1 MIEKNYEELYF
12 VSVCDVEVRD
22 RITNQLIT
30 LAKTQTSQAFNIT
43 SESQEIN
50 GGYLNPVLL
59 KYSTSTACD
68 LELTDAQFNIPFI
81 ITKLGTELS
90 EGTADFRKTDTL
102 EVLTGNKV
110 ILKGIPSTNE
120 VIITNEF
127 QTEVVTITPG
137 TVEIPIDK
145 SFEIGSEV
153 RADYDVKAASF
164 NFDIPSESVPKN
176 VKIILHG
183 KARTKSNQNVRAK
196 FVFPNCSL
204 DFGNEFSVAADGSA
218 ETSFNASA
226 QATNGKFANISI
238 EKLNILGDN
247 LSEIAVTPEEVT
259 LKENEEITLKIN
271 GFGGLNVKTVQVE
284 NKEFTFESDNDTYA
298 TVDETGKIKGVAV
311 GSAVVTVTSKK
322 NPEIKDTV
330 TINVTSA

>member
-127 QTEVVTITPG
+127 QKEVVTIAPG
-137 TVEIPIDK
+137 TVEIPVDK
-145 SFEIGSEV
+145 GFEVGSEV
-153 RADYDVKAASF
+153 RVDYDVKAASF

-176 VKIILHG
+176 V
-183 KARTKSNQNVRAK
+183 
-196 FVFPNCSL
+196 
-204 DFGNEFSVAADGSA
+204 
-218 ETSFNASA
+218 
-226 QATNGKFANISI
+226 
-238 EKLNILGDN
+238 
-247 LSEIAVTPEEVT
+247 
-259 LKENEEITLKIN
+259 
-271 GFGGLNVKTVQVE
+271 
-284 NKEFTFESDNDTYA
+284 
-298 TVDETGKIKGVAV
+298 
-311 GSAVVTVTSKK
+311 
-322 NPEIKDTV
+322 
-330 TINVTSA
+330 